1 MSSVKHTKC
10 VFMRASV
17 KHTQD
22 ACVYN
27 DYNHDRSPHNHT
39 FLDACV
45 PTIRDFSCTKLE
57 FLFL

>member
-1 MSSVKHTKC
+1 
-10 VFMRASV
+10 MRASV